1 MYIWEGNIMKLNL
14 KWVNKYSQETG
25 YVGKVSKVK
34 GYFENADKEN
44 AKTYASMKMVEKDI
58 VILNEL
64 GEAENNDFF
73 AEEA

>member
-1 MYIWEGNIMKLNL
+1 MKLNL

-34 GYFENADKEN
+34 GYFENSDKEN
-44 AKTYASMKMVEKDI
+44 AKTYVSMKTVEKDI
-58 VILNEL
+58 AILTEI
-64 GEAENNDFF
+64 GEAENNNFF